1 MKFKH
6 KLSFYTKTLTAM
18 ITAIA
23 LSALALPAYAD
34 VTVNGK
40 LSTLGLGL
48 EVAFPMISSVD
59 ARIGFNQ
66 FKRSLT
72 RTTTSNGN
80 DTNYEG
86 DLNLNTFEALADWHP
101 FEGSF
106 RVSGGLM
113 YNKNDLK
120 MTARPSGG
128 TISIGG
134 TDYVAGPGDYVN
146 AEVNFNKMAPYLGIG
161 WGRTPK
167 NSGLSFTSD
176 IGILFQ
182 GSPKGA
188 VSTNIPGV
196 AQSDLDQANSDLND
210 SIKNFK
216 YYPVISIGIGY
227 TF

>member
-1 MKFKH
+1 MKFKDQ
-6 KLSFYTKTLTAM
+6 LSTYTKTLTAM
-18 ITAIA
+18 IAVTA

-59 ARIGFNQ
+59 ARIGLNSFQKNVTQ
-66 FKRSLT
+66 TS
-72 RTTTSNGN
+72 TSNGFA
-80 DTNYEG
+80 TNYYG
-86 DLNLNTFEALADWHP
+86 DLNLKTLEALADWHP

-106 RVSGGLM
+106 RLSGGLM
-113 YNKNDLK
+113 YNKNNLRL
-120 MTARPSGG
+120 TGLPSGG
-128 TISIGG
+128 TINIGG
-134 TDYVAGPGDYVN
+134 TDYPVAPGEYVS
-146 AEVNFNKMAPYLGIG
+146 AEVDFNKMAPYLGIG

-176 IGILFQ
+176 IGVLFQ
-182 GSPKGA
+182 GTPKGI
-188 VSTNIPGV
+188 VTTNIPGV